1 MSFSKETMEKKRKN
15 KGNVFIVEDDMLL
28 SMVEERLLIK
38 LGYNVTGKAMSG
50 EEAVARIKS
59 IKPDVVLM
67 DISLNGKLDGVDT
80 MKQIRNFSSVPVIYL
95 SGNSDQLNMERA
107 KKTQYVDYL
116 VKPITEHDLIEPLNR
131 AMKSVR
137 GGRFPNRSIN
147 HAG

>member
-1 MSFSKETMEKKRKN
+1 MDKKSEN
-15 KGNVFIVEDDMLL
+15 KGNIFIVEDDMLL

-50 EEAVARIKS
+50 EEAVAKIKS
-59 IKPDVVLM
+59 LKPDVVLM

-80 MKQIRNFSSVPVIYL
+80 MAKIRNFSNVPVIYL

-107 KKTQYVDYL
+107 KKTHYIDYL
-116 VKPITEHDLIEPLNR
+116 VKPITEHDLIEPLKK
-131 AMKSVR
+131 AMKSIR
-137 GGRFPNRSIN
+137 GGKWPNRSIN